1 MRIMRGVIGGIAA
14 ALCAAAPSQ
23 AQVMD
28 YGGLEAVF
36 GEPVTTSATGS
47 PQRAADAPVNMEI
60 ITADDI
66 RRSGADN
73 IPDILRFVAGV
84 DVHRYGATSADVG
97 IRGYNA
103 PNSPRV
109 LVLVNGRQIYVD
121 FYGYTAWPT
130 LPVQL
135 EEIRQ
140 IEVIKGP
147 NSALYGFNAVGGVIN
162 IVTFDPIFDSVN
174 EVTARLGSQKNQQL
188 SGVGTLRWG
197 DRAGLRLSAS
207 EHGVKEPSPMDPST
221 YFGST
226 PAHAFNQSLY
236 AHGRANLPSGI
247 EVTAEADFGR
257 AKQYEMTLGG
267 YPAWTTYSTNRQKL
281 GAGTET
287 ALGYLNL
294 DAYRNWV
301 EYGYLAGYNC
311 RTCQYIANNLVVVQA
326 SDLMKPHPD
335 HSVRLG
341 LEYRNNKVDGSIY
354 AGDTLGAEIYAASA
368 MWNWQVSPTV
378 ALTNSVRVDHMV
390 TSFSGAIDP
399 TLAYRAGDFDG
410 ITFTEPSFNSALV
423 YKPTGLDTARASVAR
438 GVQIPS
444 FLDLFPQPND
454 PSFTVGP
461 PNGKTF
467 QGSPLVKPTVVMNY
481 ELDYT
486 RALPELMSKAKA
498 AVFYQTSRELI
509 AVPGDAAVQDANG
522 YNYAS
527 NIGSS
532 EAFGGELGLSGAS
545 PEGWRWKTGYA
556 AVFIRDNLSVNRGQ
570 TIPDSSVDNRN
581 GTPVH
586 AVVLGLGRS
595 WGPVE
600 IDLSGRWQSAF
611 DEMRVN
617 DAGTQLYRDHID
629 DYFVIDSRLGW
640 DVTDTLRLA
649 VTGQQL
655 NRTKQNVDAG
665 PAVDRRVFGTITVHY

>member
-1 MRIMRGVIGGIAA
+1 MRIVPGVLGGALAA
-14 ALCAAAPSQ
+14 ALLAVSAQ

-28 YGGLEAVF
+28 YGGLEEVF
-36 GEPVTTSATGS
+36 GEPVTISATGS

-73 IPDILRFVAGV
+73 IPDVLRFIAGV
-84 DVHRYGATSADVG
+84 DVHHYGAASADVG
-97 IRGYNA
+97 IRGYNS

-109 LVLVNGRQIYVD
+109 LVLLNGRQIYVD

-174 EVTARLGSQKNQQL
+174 EVTARMGSQRNQQL
-188 SGVGTLRWG
+188 SGVGTVRWG

-207 EHGVKEPSPMDPST
+207 EHGAKEPSPMDPST

-226 PAHAFNQSLY
+226 PAHAYNQTLY
-236 AHGRANLPSGI
+236 AHGRANLPSGV
-247 EVTAEADFGR
+247 ELTAEADFGR
-257 AKQYEMTLGG
+257 AKQYEMALGG
-267 YPAWTTYSTNRQKL
+267 YPAWTSYTTNRQKI
-281 GAGTET
+281 GAGGES
-287 ALGYLNL
+287 AIGYLNL

-311 RTCQYIANNLVVVQA
+311 RTCQYIANNLIVVQA
-326 SDLMKPHPD
+326 SDLMKPAPD

-341 LEYRNNKVDGSIY
+341 LEYRNNRVEGSVY
-354 AGDTLGAEIYAASA
+354 AGENLGADIYAASA
-368 MWNWQVSPTV
+368 MWTWQVTPTV
-378 ALTNSVRVDHMV
+378 ALTNSVRLDHMI
-390 TSFSGAIDP
+390 TSFSGLIDP
-399 TLAYRAGDFDG
+399 GLAYKAAQFDG
-410 ITFTEPSFNSALV
+410 IRFTEPSFNSAAV
-423 YKPTGLDTARASVAR
+423 YKPTGLDTVRLSAAR

-444 FLDLFPQPND
+444 FLDLFPQPVD

-461 PNGKTF
+461 PNGQTF
-467 QGSPLVKPTVVMNY
+467 QGSPAVKPTVVMNY

-486 RALPELMSKAKA
+486 RSLPDILSKAKA

-509 AVPGDAAVQDANG
+509 AVPGDAAVTAGNG

-532 EAFGGELGLSGAS
+532 EAIGGELGLTGSNA
-545 PEGWRWKTGYA
+545 EGWRWRTGYA
-556 AVFIRDNLSVNRGQ
+556 AVFIRDDLTVNRGQ
-570 TIPDSSVDNRN
+570 TVPNSSVDNRH

-586 AVVLGLGRS
+586 SVVLGLGRTL
-595 WGPVE
+595 GPVE
-600 IDLSGRWQSAF
+600 IDLNGRWQSSF
-611 DEMRVN
+611 EEMRVN
-617 DAGTQLYRDHID
+617 DAGDALYRQHID
-629 DYFVIDSRLGW
+629 DYFVVDARVGW
-640 DVTDTLRLA
+640 DVTEWLRLA

-655 NRTKQNVDAG
+655 NRTKQTVDAG
-665 PAVDRRVFGTITVHY
+665 PAADRRVFGTATVHY